1 MTLWGNREWYGQGQQ
16 KTEKVGGGGGGTGEG
31 LLTAINGHSL
41 ESNRTV
47 SLSLL
52 RLDCGCTSSDRV
64 DCGSKDCLAS

>member
-1 MTLWGNREWYGQGQQ
+1 MGQQ
-16 KTEKVGGGGGGTGEG
+16 GVVWTRTADDRESGGTGEG
-31 LLTAINGHSL
+31 LLTAMNGHSL

-47 SLSLL
+47 SLSLH